1 MGGHGSRLWSRD
13 AETVTKGTWAE
24 GLDWLPFQFIESRTQ
39 GEIPRQGEEKRT
51 QVTQMQKPIKSKEAQ
66 RDKVDAMCHQNPRF

>member
-1 MGGHGSRLWSRD
+1 MGGRGSRLWSRD

-39 GEIPRQGEEKRT
+39 GEIPDRAGREDTGVKTYKRQRSPKG
-51 QVTQMQKPIKSKEAQ
+51 QG
-66 RDKVDAMCHQNPRF
+66 